1 MNDQR
6 DVRDNQLDGA
16 HNTNVCL
23 FPPLGQDASI
33 QPNTSLMIFTEDVD
47 HDHDYDSHGLHHSH
61 QDSQSVSPHTIKSGT
76 DPDFL
81 WDNVKTFSI
90 PHESDQDYTNSSP
103 NEMPKNDFYETRP
116 QTDFDRASRVPGSV
130 PVVVDST
137 SFNISWGGNDTPPV
151 DLHPQEEPE
160 TVVSTRP
167 LPKPRGIRKLPEP
180 EPGEDGMLDEDTL
193 KRRKN
198 ASAARRSRM
207 KKLLKIEHLEHRVNQ
222 LQAEN
227 AKLVLSNALLESD
240 KRSMCAKEAEYKKRI
255 KYYEDLTKMHG
266 GQLSNSPNG
275 GQEQTQ

>member
-1 MNDQR
+1 MNDQQEFR
-6 DVRDNQLDGA
+6 DEISDST
-16 HNTNVCL
+16 HTNVSL
-23 FPPLGQDASI
+23 FPPLGHENI
-33 QPNTSLMIFTEDVD
+33 QPNATLLDYTKDVD
-47 HDHDYDSHGLHHSH
+47 HDYESHGFHGH
-61 QDSQSVSPHTIKSGT
+61 DSQSVSPHTIKSGT
-76 DPDFL
+76 EQDFL
-81 WDNVKTFSI
+81 WDKTKTFSI
-90 PHESDQDYTNSSP
+90 PQGPQEDYVSP
-103 NEMPKNDFYETRP
+103 PELPKNNFYETHP
-116 QTDFDRASRVPGSV
+116 QTDFDRASCVPGSV
-130 PVVVDST
+130 PAMPDST

-151 DLHPQEEPE
+151 DLHPQEEHAA
-160 TVVSTRP
+160 TVSSRP

-207 KKLLKIEHLEHRVNQ
+207 KKLLKIEHLENQVNQ

-266 GQLSNSPNG
+266 WQLSDSPTG
-275 GQEQTQ
+275 GQD